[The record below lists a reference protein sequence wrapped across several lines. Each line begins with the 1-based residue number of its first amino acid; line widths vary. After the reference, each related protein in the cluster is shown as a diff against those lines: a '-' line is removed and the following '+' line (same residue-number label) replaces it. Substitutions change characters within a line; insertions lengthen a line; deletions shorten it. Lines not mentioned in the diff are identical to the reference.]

1 MSDWYSQQ
9 PDTLESIMGELAATD
24 KLPPQPAPPTSAL
37 MLPRDSGVA
46 EAQSYM
52 EPVAAGYNVRDRSA
66 PDAWKKYDDAQ
77 LQKEIAPHSYLPYG
91 VATQQEAEQAYR
103 STGESLRD
111 WYLPTTTW
119 GAGLTG
125 ATAAAAKS
133 LPGPA
138 KLAGLAA
145 GFALSPSDADASF
158 LKAPP
163 GKLLSRAEKL
173 LSEGMD
179 VRGIWD
185 RTGLFQGADGIW
197 RYEVPDLG
205 SRWLVDPA
213 KLVGEKN
220 LKLGDVF
227 EHKNLFPQAPWL
239 PETKLTVTREHPDIG
254 GGFLHA
260 DPAKGR
266 PNEIEVNV
274 DYKHDTPHSVV
285 MHEGTHVTQFE
296 QDLNAGTNV
305 NTHPLSKPAQDI
317 YEQLKRDFQN
327 PPSAKEAKAQGLLPP
342 GFTYKRFMK
351 EYEAA
356 KNADPVLLDNNF
368 RRIAANKAY
377 GRSAGENEAENVQF
391 RANREPEYLI
401 NVPPPVTEQVPR
413 EKQIVTFNNMQRNL
427 PGLAMGGLA
436 EQPQL
441 AKKITGFSPSPG
453 FPTSKPIL
461 DASGAPIKGAAFTK
475 QSRNVLDEIAA
486 GEKGAGPMD
495 LSGILRSDVP
505 QTPMERYVPKH
516 GVTDRLADAI
526 ANKKVQQG
534 VRESVETGLKF
545 GADKWYHNEP
555 VRREFIKELGEVRG
569 PIEYARFM
577 DMVAATSPRSDV
589 PTNIRNASFYYM
601 MSGKKGLPEE
611 LPYPYGHVAQN
622 LHRQNYA
629 TVTSPEGWDIFKNTK
644 PASFS
649 ANLQGNLVPGT
660 MDTHAFRN
668 IGMRTKD
675 PRFLETSVSAKYKQG
690 TDPAKDTIVN
700 KYGERTGDTVVFR
713 PQELHE
719 GGKLKMKDALQIPY
733 FWSAKPRANEYGA
746 AEKFYSEVGRDFKL
760 PTADAQ
766 GAAWAGGGQLTGLGT
781 VPTHTFPQLLNER
794 ILYTAKMRGEDPSK
808 TLSDFIRKK
817 APLLVVPVAGAVG
830 AAKMGGIA
838 DQGEYQ

>member
-1 MSDWYSQQ
+1 MAYEDDWV
-9 PDTLESIMGELAATD
+9 MGDLAAQN
-24 KLPPQPAPPTSAL
+24 LPPPDEQQAVQDAFEAFAARTRRSVVPPEGRTEAPGQILGPVVHAL
-37 MLPRDSGVA
+37 T
-46 EAQSYM
+46 
-52 EPVAAGYNVRDRSA
+52 EPVR
-66 PDAWKKYDDAQ
+66 
-77 LQKEIAPHSYLPYG
+77 
-91 VATQQEAEQAYR
+91 
-103 STGESLRD
+103 
-111 WYLPTTTW
+111 
-119 GAGLTG
+119 
-125 ATAAAAKS
+125 
-133 LPGPA
+133 
-138 KLAGLAA
+138 
-145 GFALSPSDADASF
+145 
-158 LKAPP
+158 
-163 GKLLSRAEKL
+163 
-173 LSEGMD
+173 
-179 VRGIWD
+179 
-185 RTGLFQGADGIW
+185 
-197 RYEVPDLG
+197 
-205 SRWLVDPA
+205 
-213 KLVGEKN
+213 
-220 LKLGDVF
+220 
-227 EHKNLFPQAPWL
+227 
-239 PETKLTVTREHPDIG
+239 
-254 GGFLHA
+254 
-260 DPAKGR
+260 KG
-266 PNEIEVNV
+266 
-274 DYKHDTPHSVV
+274 
-285 MHEGTHVTQFE
+285 
-296 QDLNAGTNV
+296 
-305 NTHPLSKPAQDI
+305 
-317 YEQLKRDFQN
+317 
-327 PPSAKEAKAQGLLPP
+327 QGLLQTMRDYSAQEFPA
-342 GFTYKRFMK
+342 TYD
-351 EYEAA
+351 A
-356 KNADPVLLDNNF
+356 
-368 RRIAANKAY
+368 
-377 GRSAGENEAENVQF
+377 
-391 RANREPEYLI
+391 
-401 NVPPPVTEQVPR
+401 TEQTTDYDAR
-413 EKQIVTFNNMQRNL
+413 RAAADYAAGAGFNV
-427 PGLAMGGLA
+427 
-436 EQPQL
+436 
-441 AKKITGFSPSPG
+441 ITGGMGVAPEGALGMAGGRLRPEKATGFAPG
-453 FPTSKPIL
+453 SIAEIKLGKPII

-475 QSRNVLDEIAA
+475 QSRAVLDEIAA

-495 LSGILRSDVP
+495 LSGTLRSDVP
-505 QTPMERYVPKH
+505 QVPMERYVPKH
-516 GVTDRLADAI
+516 GVTDRLTDAI

-589 PTNIRNASFYYM
+589 PTNIRNASFYYQ

-690 TDPAKDTIVN
+690 TDPTKDTIVN

-719 GGKLKMKDALQIPY
+719 GGKLKIKDALEIPY